1 MVESSNPKKLLK
13 IAFIGSTG
21 AVGKEIIRLT
31 K

>member
-1 MVESSNPKKLLK
+1 MESLAPRKLK

-21 AVGKEIIRLT
+21 ATGKEIIRWA